1 LEAGVLVSL
10 RLAGRL
16 WLLALDQCEPTDPGA
31 ESHVELAVPTTPDV
45 GEVSVNDLAGGGIEH
60 RLLSAHFF
68 ALQAAARYY
77 RTPAEASRRLRVVA
91 TLLERESVRRVE
103 DDTLWMRPPDERAA
117 LWQLYARSEFSGVR
131 HGAANGTDEPV
142 LLSMLA
148 FDSDAQVRW
157 AVADNPVTPEQTRER
172 LASDEV
178 PEVRAVLA
186 GRTCSL
192 VLHELLATD
201 ISEAVRLEVAEAT
214 PHDCVLVTL
223 AYDHDRGVRKTA
235 RRALV
240 AMRTKK
246 GLVARTG

>member
-1 LEAGVLVSL
+1 MLVSL

-16 WLLALDQCEPTDPGA
+16 WLLALDQCEPTQEGEETFVGLSLPMTA
-31 ESHVELAVPTTPDV
+31 EV
-45 GEVSVNDLAGGGIEH
+45 GEVSLKDLAGAGTQH
-60 RLLSAHFF
+60 RLLNAHFF
-68 ALQAAARYY
+68 ALQAAARHY
-77 RTPAEASRRLRVVA
+77 RSPAEAARRLRVVA

-117 LWQLYARSEFSGVR
+117 LWQLYARSDHSSVR
-131 HGAANGTDEPV
+131 HGAANGTDEES
-142 LLSMLA
+142 LLGMLA

-157 AVADNPVTPEQTRER
+157 AVADNPVTPEQARQR
-172 LASDEV
+172 LALDEI

-192 VLHELLATD
+192 ALHEQLAGD
-201 ISEAVRLEVAEAT
+201 LEEAVRLEVAEST
-214 PHDCVLVTL
+214 PHDSVLVTL

-240 AMRTKK
+240 ALRQRN